1 MENVIM
7 VYGTIFCIGQ
17 LLCIYCAIK
26 IIIHVIKLRGM
37 FKHSIRYE
45 KYDLELNCILYRYV
59 SIHDGI
65 VTFRNKEKTISFRP
79 SKMRYCID
87 NTVYE
92 SKYDGYNNPN
102 IVYETNPCGV
112 SEFITLQ
119 GGNGSYGGGGGGG
132 YGGRG
137 GRGGDGIYWQG
148 SWYGGGGGGGYGS
161 SGGRGGAGLY
171 VTSIN
176 TVKNKSKD
184 KSKNESNHN
193 IHIYKCIINM
203 LFVNK
208 RYWNSY
214 KSAFDKFE
222 GILFLVDESS
232 TEVYTVYK
240 DNKQS
245 VFENISDKI
254 DMILHESSLY
264 GIIREGSTEPEIYR
278 IINEYIESKCESS
291 YAMKLF
297 GKTIYLRRV

>member
-119 GGNGSYGGGGGGG
+119 GGNGSYGGGGGG
-132 YGGRG
+132 
-137 GRGGDGIYWQG
+137 
-148 SWYGGGGGGGYGS
+148 
-161 SGGRGGAGLY
+161 AGVY
-171 VTSIN
+171 ATFIN

-184 KSKNESNHN
+184 KSKNESNNN

-208 RYWNSY
+208 RYWNDY
-214 KSAFDKFE
+214 ESAFDKFE

-232 TEVYTVYK
+232 TEIYTVYK